1 LDWFHHPAYIK
12 SKKRLV
18 RQFYDRVYSLRRSRN
33 RHLVFLCGKV
43 RSKNRDY
50 VAKYLRVHTGK
61 LIFYADDVWT
71 HISKRQDLNALQME
85 DRLGQIS
92 DAVIILVESP
102 GTFAELG
109 AFSISSKLRRKLLP
123 IVDKQFRL
131 ESSFINSGPI
141 RWVNKDSDFGPAVY
155 ADFSEILA
163 VVSEIDDRLKR
174 IPPSPFKEVSDIANR
189 PRYLLFLLLD
199 LLSVIT
205 PAPEKHIDYYLQ
217 QIISQKPA
225 WSTISLLGLGVALG
239 LISYFSVKKVI
250 YYYRTLTSEPWSPF
264 LHKDMFNIEEER
276 AIFLST
282 LDTIPAARDII
293 ERMKDHTI

>member
-1 LDWFHHPAYIK
+1 MDWFDHPAYIK
-12 SKKRLV
+12 LKKRLV
-18 RQFYDRVYSLRRSRN
+18 RQFYDRVYRLRRSRN
-33 RHLVFLCGKV
+33 RHLVFLCGKAQ
-43 RSKNRDY
+43 SNNRDY
-50 VAKYLRVHTGK
+50 VAKYLKMHTGK

-71 HISKRQDLNALQME
+71 HISKLQDLNALQME

-92 DAVIILVESP
+92 DAVIVLVESP

-109 AFSISSKLRRKLLP
+109 AFSISPELRRKLLP
-123 IVDKQFRL
+123 IVDKQYEL
-131 ESSFINSGPI
+131 EPSFINSGPI
-141 RWVNKDSDFGPAVY
+141 RWVNKDSDFRPAVY

-163 VVSEIDDRLKR
+163 VAPQIDDRLKR

-205 PAPEKHIDYYLQ
+205 PAPQKHIEYYLK
-217 QIISQKPA
+217 QIISHKPA
-225 WSTISLLGLGVALG
+225 WSTISLLGLGVALR
-239 LISYFSVKKVI
+239 LISHFSVKKVI
-250 YYYRTLTSEPWSPF
+250 YYCRPLTSKPWSPF

-276 AIFLST
+276 AIFLNT

-293 ERMKDHTI
+293 ERMGGHTI